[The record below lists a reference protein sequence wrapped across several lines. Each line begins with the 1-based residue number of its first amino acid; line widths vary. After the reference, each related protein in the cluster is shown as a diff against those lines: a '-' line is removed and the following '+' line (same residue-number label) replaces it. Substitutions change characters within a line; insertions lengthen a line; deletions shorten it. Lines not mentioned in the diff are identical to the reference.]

1 MRCGA
6 SIFSDQRRLI
16 PGTTDDMRLLA
27 LMCKQ
32 FPVVVG
38 YSLKLLGNE
47 ASLSVRAGRDEKIVR
62 TAFCCLPLDCNILHP
77 GHLRPLVQLGYE
89 FLKILV
95 ITFSN
100 YLNCA
105 IGPISY
111 PAGQA
116 QLVGISADEKPEPHP
131 LHSAC
136 YNCMQSGSF
145 GHILYP

>member
-1 MRCGA
+1 
-6 SIFSDQRRLI
+6 
-16 PGTTDDMRLLA
+16 MRLLA

-38 YSLKLLGNE
+38 YFLKLLGNE

-62 TAFCCLPLDCNILHP
+62 TDCCCLPIDCNSLHQ
-77 GHLRPLVQLGYE
+77 GHLRPLMQLGYE

-105 IGPISY
+105 IGPILY

-116 QLVGISADEKPEPHP
+116 QLVGISADEKPAPHP
-131 LHSAC
+131 FHSAC
-136 YNCMQSGSF
+136 YNWVQSGSF